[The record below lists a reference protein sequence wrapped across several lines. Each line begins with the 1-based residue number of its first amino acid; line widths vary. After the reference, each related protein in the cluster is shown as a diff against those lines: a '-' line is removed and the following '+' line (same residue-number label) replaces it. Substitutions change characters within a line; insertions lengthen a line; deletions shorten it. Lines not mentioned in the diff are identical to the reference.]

1 MCHEISWSELVDIVL
16 TTETNEIVWTH
27 VNVNPAIRN
36 IDDNSNSLIPDQGPS
51 NSASVMDPSCSTF
64 TLDATLVSFVQ
75 PRDYRGKPKNKHPY
89 VFF

>member
-1 MCHEISWSELVDIVL
+1 MCHEISWSELVD

-36 IDDNSNSLIPDQGPS
+36 IDDNSNSLNPDQGPS

-64 TLDATLVSFVQ
+64 TLDATLVSFV
-75 PRDYRGKPKNKHPY
+75 
-89 VFF
+89 